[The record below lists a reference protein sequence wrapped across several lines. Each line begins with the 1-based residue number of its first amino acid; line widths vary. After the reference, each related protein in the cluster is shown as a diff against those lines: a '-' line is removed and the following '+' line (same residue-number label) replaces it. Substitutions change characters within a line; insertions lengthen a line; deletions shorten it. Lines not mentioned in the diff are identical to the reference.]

1 MALWSFSQFPAT
13 ASWSMHILISLGE
26 LHITHTSSAYGA
38 TGDRRVWPPTLCSS
52 ISPWWWWSAVLHVDI
67 SVGPMIIH
75 HVSFMVVM
83 CSRWT
88 PVLMIT
94 SVPWWSIWCVSVSM
108 VICDDPYGVCLFPW
122 WSVMIHNVCFHGGLW
137 WSIWCVCFHGDLWS
151 IGCVFVSM
159 VICVLWCISDVCFD
173 SLSFAHLC
181 RLVTVTGNRDS
192 VCKAFAAIGKK
203 IEQVTRQLATLCR
216 CVGGGGTQAWMCR
229 TVNTHIHVVW
239 SVCLTITPDLLH
251 SCVDTC
257 VQLLYP
263 LTYWYPWLHIQL
275 V

>member
-75 HVSFMVVM
+75 HASFMVMVM

-122 WSVMIHNVCFHGGLW
+122 WSVMTHMVSVCSHGDLW
-137 WSIWCVCFHGDLWS
+137 WSIWCVSVSMVMYSTMIHRMCVCFHGDLCS
-151 IGCVFVSM
+151 VMHI
-159 VICVLWCISDVCFD
+159 WCLLYGD
-173 SLSFAHLC
+173 SLS
-181 RLVTVTGNRDS
+181 
-192 VCKAFAAIGKK
+192 
-203 IEQVTRQLATLCR
+203 
-216 CVGGGGTQAWMCR
+216 
-229 TVNTHIHVVW
+229 
-239 SVCLTITPDLLH
+239 LLI
-251 SCVDTC
+251 CAG
-257 VQLLYP
+257 L
-263 LTYWYPWLHIQL
+263 
-275 V
+275 